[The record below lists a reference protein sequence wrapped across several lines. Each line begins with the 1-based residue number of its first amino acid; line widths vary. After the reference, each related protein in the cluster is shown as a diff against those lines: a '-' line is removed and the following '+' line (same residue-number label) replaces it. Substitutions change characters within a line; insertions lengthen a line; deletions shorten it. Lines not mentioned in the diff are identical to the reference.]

1 MRRILLMAVGFIS
14 FGLGSIG
21 VLLPILPTTPFLL
34 LSAYCFTRSSK
45 RFDVWLRNTRLYRIY
60 IADYMETRT
69 IPCNRKWKILINIYL
84 LMSFSILFAP
94 LLPIKI
100 GLALLTVGI
109 TIGLFVIIPSKWKK
123 TVWDQPS
130 IKLFKETNMHVWLYN
145 LKFHY

>member
-109 TIGLFVIIPSKWKK
+109 TIGLFVIIPSK
-123 TVWDQPS
+123 
-130 IKLFKETNMHVWLYN
+130 
-145 LKFHY
+145 